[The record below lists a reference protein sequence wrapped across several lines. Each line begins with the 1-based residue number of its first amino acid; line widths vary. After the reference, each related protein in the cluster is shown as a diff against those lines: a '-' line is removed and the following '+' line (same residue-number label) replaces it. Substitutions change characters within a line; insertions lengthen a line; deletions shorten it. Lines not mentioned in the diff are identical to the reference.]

1 MEGRER
7 RIGDDRTAE
16 RREPMRRIEEMEREG
31 NGYLGGRR
39 MEADAPGRS
48 RSGGR
53 WGAGSARPGGS
64 VRTKGMERYEPSDHD
79 PMVHKLVCRP
89 IRKHSLTTTSRHD
102 FFSSRHVAFST
113 WPVPIHS
120 PNPTAPGSLEIDRST
135 PIAAPP
141 SSSPLSGG
149 GGTNPQNGNAR
160 ARSVR
165 TGGGEGAR
173 QGKFDR
179 MVGGTNRPEPS
190 RHWCRCAGGSP
201 DPRCPAT

>member
-31 NGYLGGRR
+31 NRYLGGRR
-39 MEADAPGRS
+39 MEADAPGR

-53 WGAGSARPGGS
+53 WGRRLGEAGGS
-64 VRTKGMERYEPSDHD
+64 IGRTGMERYEPSDHD
-79 PMVHKLVCRP
+79 PMVHKLVRRP

-120 PNPTAPGSLEIDRST
+120 PTAPGSLEIDRPT

-141 SSSPLSGG
+141 SLLSSLRRRR
-149 GGTNPQNGNAR
+149 N
-160 ARSVR
+160 
-165 TGGGEGAR
+165 
-173 QGKFDR
+173 
-179 MVGGTNRPEPS
+179 
-190 RHWCRCAGGSP
+190 
-201 DPRCPAT
+201 